1 MRLRHGAIVAI
12 GTAIV
17 AAAVPYAASAGTTQ
31 AGANTERVCAKPGQA
46 GQMSCFA
53 VRRKDVIRRQGFS
66 PRITPAGY
74 GPADLQS
81 AYRLPVGNP
90 GATVAI
96 VDAYDDPTAESD
108 LAVYRSQFGLS
119 ACTTANGCFKKVNQ
133 SGGTSYPSANTGWA
147 EEISLDLDMVSAIC
161 PNCHILLVEASSAS
175 FANLAAAVDEA
186 AALGANAISNSY
198 GGGEYSNE
206 GNDQSHY
213 NHPGIAVTVS
223 SGDGGYGV
231 EFPAA
236 SQYVT
241 AVGGTSLTRSG
252 NTRGWAESV
261 WSGAGSGCSAYIAR
275 PLWQADSGCTNRT
288 VADV

>member
-119 ACTTANGCFKKVNQ
+119 ACTTANGCFRKINENGQ
-133 SGGTSYPSANTGWA
+133 TSPLPAADPGWA
-147 EEISLDLDMVSAIC
+147 GEISLDVDMVSAAC
-161 PNCHILLVEASSAS
+161 PGCRILLVEASS
-175 FANLAAAVDEA
+175 
-186 AALGANAISNSY
+186 SY
-198 GGGEYSNE
+198 GSDMFAAINQAVAQGARFVSNNWGSDEYSSE
-206 GNDQSHY
+206 TLVDQSY
-213 NHPGIAVTVS
+213 LNHPGVAITAS
-223 SGDGGYGV
+223 AGDNGWGA
-231 EFPAA
+231 EFPA
-236 SQYVT
+236 SSRYVT

-252 NTRGWAESV
+252 TARG
-261 WSGAGSGCSAYIAR
+261 
-275 PLWQADSGCTNRT
+275 
-288 VADV
+288 